1 MSRSPYHHGN
11 LRDALVDAGGA
22 LAASNGPAGVTVRAA
37 AREVGVT
44 PTAAYRHF
52 AGQAELLE
60 AVKEA
65 ALARLADYIRTAIAT
80 VEQTSVAEQ
89 TSVVEQTSGAAV
101 DRLRASGEAYVRFAV
116 EQPGL
121 FQVAFCQTA
130 ADAHSEQEADAFRL
144 LGSALD
150 ELESLGY
157 LSTRAREGG
166 EYIAWAVVHGLAH
179 LSLSGPLAQMPPAER
194 DQLVDRALQV
204 LTRGLRSAD
213 TGQTLLSSMRSTSS

>member
-11 LRDALVDAGGA
+11 LRDALVVAGGG
-22 LAASNGPAGVTVRAA
+22 LAARNGPAGVTVRAA

-65 ALARLADYIRTAIAT
+65 ALSRLADYIRTATAA
-80 VEQTSVAEQ
+80 VEQTPA
-89 TSVVEQTSGAAV
+89 AAV

-116 EQPGL
+116 EQPGS

-130 ADAHSEQEADAFRL
+130 ADGHSEREAEAFLL

-157 LSTRAREGG
+157 LTSREREGG

-194 DQLVDRALQV
+194 DLLVDRALQV
-204 LTRGLRSAD
+204 LTRGLRSAEA
-213 TGQTLLSSMRSTSS
+213 GQALVSSMCSTSS